1 MAPDRAGFTIGE
13 RLDLN
18 DRQSDG
24 AEAYVTARL
33 NARLRPLDRGEIY
46 EDALDGL
53 LKDRSLGE
61 VTGGGTM
68 QGESGEIQFCD
79 LEIRLTQVTEE
90 SLDQLRRWLEDLGAP
105 KGSAL
110 LLDRETDNEVAFGRN
125 EGLAVY
131 FNGTDLP
138 DEVYAEC
145 DINLVFQEF
154 EKLLGAN
161 GRIQSYWEGPQE
173 TAFYLY
179 GPSYGTMLAAIQPF
193 LDSYPLCQK
202 ARLVQVA

>member
-1 MAPDRAGFTIGE
+1 M
-13 RLDLN
+13 N
-18 DRQSDG
+18 DRQS
-24 AEAYVTARL
+24 AEAETYVTARL

-68 QGESGEIQFCD
+68 QSESGEIEFCD
-79 LEIRLTQVTEE
+79 LEICLTRVTEE
-90 SLDQLRRWLEDLGAP
+90 TLDQLRLWLEDLGAP
-105 KGSAL
+105 KGSVL
-110 LLDRETDNEVAFGRN
+110 LLERETDSEIAFGRN

-145 DINLVFQEF
+145 DINLVHSEF
-154 EKLLGAN
+154 EKLLGAD

-179 GPSYGTMLAAIQPF
+179 GPSYGTMLGAIQPF
-193 LDSYPLCQK
+193 LDSYPLCRK